1 MIIKDRTRWKHGQWV
16 DDNIIGVTHMKDN
29 EDGKHNHEGQQ
40 GWQDNFRTI
49 AIAPTSRIDES
60 FENSFGLKKW
70 A

>member
-1 MIIKDRTRWKHGQWV
+1 
-16 DDNIIGVTHMKDN
+16 MKDN